1 MDIFNLV
8 LVVVLIALTGFF
20 VATEFAIVKVRP
32 TRINQ
37 LLEEGRRGAKA
48 AKHVTSHLD
57 EYLSACQLGIT
68 VTALGLGWLGEPT
81 IEKMLHPFL
90 EGTSLP
96 DGATHAI
103 SFIVALV
110 VMTYLHVVFGELAPK
125 TVAIQKAE
133 TVTLLFAGPIMWF
146 YRIMYPFIWLLNGS
160 ARLLLSLFGLK
171 SASEHEETHSEE
183 ELRMIMSDSYK
194 SGEINKTELTYVNNI
209 FEFDNRV
216 AKEIMVPRTSIQTI
230 DLDATLEEI
239 MNIIHEEKY
248 TRYPIIDGDKDHIIG
263 LINMKD
269 ILSAQ
274 RKFQPHDQPLSH
286 IMKPI
291 ISIIETIPIN
301 ELLLKMQKERTH
313 MAILFDE
320 YGGTSGLVTVEDI
333 LEEIVGEIRDEYDAD
348 EIPEIRKV
356 ADNHYL
362 FNSKVLVSEINDI
375 LGTHLSD
382 EEIDT
387 IGGWIFT
394 QNYEVKVGD
403 SIEVEGYNFMIKEME
418 GHQILFI
425 EVTKSEKPAEV
436 ILDQV

>member
-20 VATEFAIVKVRP
+20 VATEFALVKVRP

-37 LLEEGRRGAKA
+37 LVEEGRRGAKA

-81 IEKMLHPFL
+81 IERMLHPFL
-90 EGTSLP
+90 EGTDLP
-96 DGATHAI
+96 SGATHAI

-133 TVTLLFAGPIMWF
+133 TVTLLFAPAIMWF
-146 YRIMYPFIWLLNGS
+146 YRLMYPFIWLLNGS
-160 ARLLLSLFGLK
+160 ARLLLSLFGMK

-239 MNIIHEEKY
+239 MDIIHDEKY

-274 RKFQPHDQPLSH
+274 RKFGPQDQPLSQ

-301 ELLLKMQKERTH
+301 ELLLKMQRERTH

-348 EIPEIRKV
+348 EIPEIRKIEE
-356 ADNHYL
+356 DHYL
-362 FNSKVLVSEINDI
+362 FSSKVLVSEINDI

-394 QNYEVKVGD
+394 QNYEVKEGD
-403 SIEVEGYNFMIKEME
+403 SIEVEGFNFTIKQME

-425 EVTKSEKPAEV
+425 EVTKAEV
-436 ILDQV
+436 STEVPVDQA